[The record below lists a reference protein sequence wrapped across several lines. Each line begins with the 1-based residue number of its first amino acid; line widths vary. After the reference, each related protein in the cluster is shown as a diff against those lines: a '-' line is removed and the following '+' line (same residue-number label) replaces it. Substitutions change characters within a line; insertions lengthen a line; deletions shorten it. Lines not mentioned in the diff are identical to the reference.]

1 MNLSLHF
8 DKGTIQLEGME
19 EKYLL
24 YLDGITWDDRT
35 NSYRT
40 AAVNYRKL
48 VTALLDNKISF
59 NDHARKFA
67 AETFALRK
75 KIKPRSFQ
83 SEAANIWMSEQR
95 GVVTLP
101 TGAGKT
107 ILAVMLI
114 AKTGRPTLIHVPT
127 IDLMLQWKE
136 VLNEYFETPIG
147 LLGGGVNDIQK
158 ITVATYD
165 SALIHVSYQG
175 NLFGLLVFDECHHLP
190 GEQYQFTA
198 LGSIAPFRLG
208 LTATPERSDGKEQVL
223 YDLCGPLCYEVH
235 IDELSGRTLAPYVVV
250 TIEVEMNSRE
260 REQYEIS
267 RECYIEF
274 LRKARISFQH
284 PNGWSIFLRRTSESP
299 DGRKAFKAYLQQKK
313 LSQASEAKEEC
324 LWKLVQ
330 KHKGDRMLVFT
341 QDNDLA
347 YRIGKNFLLPVLTH
361 HTKISERE
369 AFLTFFKSGVYPIL
383 ITSKVLNEGVDI
395 PDANVGVIVSGS
407 GSIREHVQRL
417 GRILRARPGKQAML
431 YEIIS
436 KNTGELFT
444 NQRRRKHR
452 AYEGSTVLSDKSG
465 KYNSEIN

>member
-8 DKGTIQLEGME
+8 DKGTIQLYGLEK
-19 EKYLL
+19 KYLL
-24 YLDGITWDDRT
+24 HLDGIVWDERT

-48 VTALLDNKISF
+48 VTALRENNISF
-59 NDHARKFA
+59 QDHARKFSK
-67 AETFALRK
+67 ENFVLK
-75 KIKPRSFQ
+75 KNIKPRSFQ
-83 SEAANIWMSEQR
+83 GEAAESWMLEKY

-107 ILAVMLI
+107 ILAIMLI

-127 IDLMLQWKE
+127 IDLMRQWKD
-136 VLNEYFETPIG
+136 VLSEYFDTPIG
-147 LLGGGVNDIQK
+147 LLGGGIKDIQT

-165 SALIHVSYQG
+165 SALIHVTHLG
-175 NLFGLLVFDECHHLP
+175 NCFGLLVFDECHHLP

-208 LTATPERSDGKEQVL
+208 MTATPERPDRKEQVL
-223 YDLCGPLCYEVH
+223 YELCGPLCYEVH
-235 IDELSGRTLAPYVVV
+235 IDELSGRTLAPYVVE
-250 TIEVEMNSRE
+250 TIEIEMCLEE

-274 LRKARISFQH
+274 LRKAGINFQH
-284 PNGWSIFLRRTSESP
+284 PNGWSVFLRRTSESP
-299 DGRKAFKAYLQQKK
+299 EGRKAFRAYLLQKK
-313 LSQASEAKEEC
+313 ISQASSAKEEF
-324 LWKLVQ
+324 LWKLIR
-330 KHKGDRMLVFT
+330 KHQGDRMLVFT
-341 QDNDLA
+341 QDNEMA

-361 HTKISERE
+361 HTKLPERI
-369 AFLTFFKSGVYPIL
+369 AFLKLFRSGENPIL
-383 ITSKVLNEGVDI
+383 ITSKVLNEGVDV

-431 YEIIS
+431 YELVS
-436 KNTGELFT
+436 QNTGELLI

-452 AYEGSTVLSDKSG
+452 AYEGSSTLQDISG
-465 KYNSEIN
+465 QNISQIN